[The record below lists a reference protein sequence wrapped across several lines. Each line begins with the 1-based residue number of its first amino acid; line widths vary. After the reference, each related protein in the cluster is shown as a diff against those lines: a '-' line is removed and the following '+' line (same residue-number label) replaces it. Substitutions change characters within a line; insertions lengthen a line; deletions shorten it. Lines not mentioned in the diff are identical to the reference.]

1 MEYFKWKLLLVLT
14 ITFLSAQTRQST
26 HQVQAEYYKT
36 ITTPPS
42 DKVTVLT
49 GLDVLLEKKIA
60 LITGKAIALVTNQ
73 TGIDRYG
80 IPNYKRLLALD
91 DINLKVIFSPEHGL
105 FGEADEE
112 ITYDKKI
119 AELPEVFSLYGT
131 VRKPTP
137 EMLQGIDLII
147 YDIQDIG
154 ARFYTYISTLGL
166 VMEAAAELQIP
177 VLVLDRPNPIRSDIV
192 EGPLLDL
199 NYQSFVGKYP
209 IPIRYGW
216 TVGELAQKIVAEQWI
231 PAAPSLSV
239 VSMEG
244 WYASLWYDE
253 TKLPWVKPSPNIP
266 NVGTAL
272 IYPGMCLLEGT
283 NVSEGRGTEHPFKWF
298 GAPWIDGKILSQEL
312 NKLHLPG
319 VIFVPK
325 SFTPISIPGVAD
337 KPKYEDQ
344 LCDGIE
350 IRVITRNKYQ
360 SLNVGVSVLK
370 KLQELYP
377 EDIVFK
383 ENRLNRL
390 WGSDTLLKELIQ
402 KKKKQINFYAA
413 GGFTILFLM
422 TLLIK

>member
-1 MEYFKWKLLLVLT
+1 MCLFKSKLFVLLT
-14 ITFLSAQTRQST
+14 ITFISAQTRQST
-26 HQVQAEYYKT
+26 HQIQSEYYKT
-36 ITTPPS
+36 IMTQPV
-42 DKVTVLT
+42 DRVTVLT
-49 GLDVLLEKKIA
+49 GLDVLLEKKIE
-60 LITGKAIALVTNQ
+60 LITGKSIALVTNQ

-91 DINLKVIFSPEHGL
+91 DVHLKVVFSPEHGL
-105 FGEADEE
+105 FGEADEK
-112 ITYDKKI
+112 ITYNKKI
-119 AELPEVFSLYGT
+119 ADIPRVISLYGS
-131 VRKPTP
+131 VRKPTS
-137 EMLQGIDLII
+137 EMLQGVDLII

-166 VMEAAAELQIP
+166 VMEAAGALQLP

-216 TVGELAQKIVAEQWI
+216 TIGELAKKIVEEKWI
-231 PAAPSLSV
+231 VPSPPLNII
-239 VSMEG
+239 SMEG
-244 WYASLWYDE
+244 WNASLWYDE
-253 TKLPWVKPSPNIP
+253 TTLPWVKPSPNIP
-266 NVGTAL
+266 DLGTAL

-298 GAPWIDGKILSQEL
+298 GAPWIDGKILSGEL

-319 VIFVPK
+319 VVFVPI
-325 SFTPISIPGVAD
+325 SFTPVSIPGVAD
-337 KPKYEDQ
+337 KPKYENQ
-344 LCDGIE
+344 LCNGIE
-350 IRVITRNKYQ
+350 IRVITRNEYQ
-360 SLNVGVSVLK
+360 SLNVGVSILK

-377 EDIVFK
+377 ENITFK

-390 WGSDTLLKELIQ
+390 WGSDTLLNELQ
-402 KKKKQINFYAA
+402 KKRKQINFYAT
-413 GGFTILFLM
+413 GGLTILLLL

>member
-1 MEYFKWKLLLVLT
+1 MKYFKWKLFLVLT
-14 ITFLSAQTRQST
+14 ITFLSAQTRKST
-26 HQVQAEYYKT
+26 HQIQAEYYKT
-36 ITTPPS
+36 ITTPPVN
-42 DKVTVLT
+42 KVTVLT
-49 GLDVLLEKKIA
+49 GLDVLLEKKID
-60 LITGKAIALVTNQ
+60 LITGKAIALITNQ

-80 IPNYKRLLALD
+80 IPNYKRMLALD
-91 DINLKVIFSPEHGL
+91 EIHLKVIFSPEHGL

-119 AELPEVFSLYGT
+119 ADLPEVFSLYGT

-137 EMLQGIDLII
+137 EMLQGVDLII

-177 VLVLDRPNPIRSDIV
+177 VLVLDRPNPIRSDRV

-216 TVGELAQKIVAEQWI
+216 TVGELAQKIVAEQWL
-231 PAAPSLSV
+231 AATPSLSV
-239 VSMEG
+239 ISMEG

-253 TKLPWVKPSPNIP
+253 TTLPWVKPSPNIP
-266 NVGTAL
+266 DVGTAL

-283 NVSEGRGTEHPFKWF
+283 NVSEGRGTDHPFKWF

-312 NKLHLPG
+312 NKLQLPG
-319 VIFVPK
+319 VVFVPK
-325 SFTPISIPGVAD
+325 SFTPVSIPGVAD
-337 KPKYEDQ
+337 KPKYENQ
-344 LCDGIE
+344 LCNGIE
-350 IRVITRNKYQ
+350 IRVIARNEYQ
-360 SLNVGVSVLK
+360 SLNVGVSVIK
-370 KLQELYP
+370 KLKEFYP
-377 EDIVFK
+377 ENIVFK

-390 WGSDTLLKELIQ
+390 WGSDTLVKELQ
-402 KKKKQINFYAA
+402 KKRIPINFYAA
-413 GGFTILFLM
+413 GGLTIFLLL
-422 TLLIK
+422 TLLIN

>member
-1 MEYFKWKLLLVLT
+1 
-14 ITFLSAQTRQST
+14 
-26 HQVQAEYYKT
+26 
-36 ITTPPS
+36 
-42 DKVTVLT
+42 
-49 GLDVLLEKKIA
+49 
-60 LITGKAIALVTNQ
+60 
-73 TGIDRYG
+73 
-80 IPNYKRLLALD
+80 
-91 DINLKVIFSPEHGL
+91 
-105 FGEADEE
+105 
-112 ITYDKKI
+112 
-119 AELPEVFSLYGT
+119 
-131 VRKPTP
+131 
-137 EMLQGIDLII
+137 MLQGVDLII

-166 VMEAAAELQIP
+166 VMEAAAELEIP

-216 TVGELAQKIVAEQWI
+216 TVGELAKKIVAEQWI
-231 PAAPSLSV
+231 PAVPSLSV
-239 VSMEG
+239 VSMDG

-253 TKLPWVKPSPNIP
+253 TNLPWVKPSPNIP
-266 NVGTAL
+266 DVGTAL

-283 NVSEGRGTEHPFKWF
+283 NVSEGRGTEHPFEWF
-298 GAPWIDGKILSQEL
+298 GAPWIDGKVLSQEL

-319 VIFVPK
+319 VVFVPK

-337 KPKYEDQ
+337 KPKYENQ
-344 LCDGIE
+344 LCNGIE

-377 EDIVFK
+377 ENIVFK

-390 WGSDTLLKELIQ
+390 WGSDTLLKELQ
-402 KKKKQINFYAA
+402 KKQKQINFYAA
-413 GGFTILFLM
+413 GSFTIFLLM

>member
-1 MEYFKWKLLLVLT
+1 MRLFKWKLFFLLT
-14 ITFLSAQTRQST
+14 ITFISAQTRQST
-26 HQVQAEYYKT
+26 HQIQSEYYKT
-36 ITTPPS
+36 IMTPPV
-42 DKVTVLT
+42 DRVTVLT
-49 GLDVLLEKKIA
+49 GLDVLLEKKID
-60 LITGKAIALVTNQ
+60 LITGKSIALGTNQ

-91 DINLKVIFSPEHGL
+91 DVHLKVVFSPEHGL

-112 ITYDKKI
+112 ITYNKKI
-119 AELPEVFSLYGT
+119 ADIPRVISLYGS
-131 VRKPTP
+131 VRKPTS
-137 EMLQGIDLII
+137 EMLQGVDLII

-166 VMEAAAELQIP
+166 VMEAAGALQLP

-216 TVGELAQKIVAEQWI
+216 TIGELAQKIVEEQWI
-231 PAAPSLSV
+231 FPSPPLNTV
-239 VSMEG
+239 PMEG
-244 WYASLWYDE
+244 WNASLWYDE
-253 TKLPWVKPSPNIP
+253 TTLPWVKPSPNIP
-266 NVGTAL
+266 DLGTAL

-298 GAPWIDGKILSQEL
+298 GAPWIDGKILSKEL

-319 VIFVPK
+319 VVFVPK
-325 SFTPISIPGVAD
+325 SFTPVSIPGVAD
-337 KPKYEDQ
+337 KPKYENQ

-350 IRVITRNKYQ
+350 IRVITRNEYQ
-360 SLNVGVSVLK
+360 SLNVGVSILK

-377 EDIVFK
+377 ENIIFK

-390 WGSDTLLKELIQ
+390 WGSDTLLNELQ
-402 KKKKQINFYAA
+402 NKRKQINFYAA
-413 GGFTILFLM
+413 GGLTILLLM
-422 TLLIK
+422 TLVMK

>member
-26 HQVQAEYYKT
+26 HQIQAEYYKT
-36 ITTPPS
+36 ITTPPVN
-42 DKVTVLT
+42 KVTVLT
-49 GLDVLLEKKIA
+49 GLDVLLEKKLD
-60 LITGKAIALVTNQ
+60 LITGKTIALVTNQ

-80 IPNYKRLLALD
+80 IPNYKRLLSLD
-91 DINLKVIFSPEHGL
+91 DIHLKVIFSPEHGL

-119 AELPEVFSLYGT
+119 ADLPEVFSLYGT

-137 EMLQGIDLII
+137 EMLQGVDLII

-199 NYQSFVGKYP
+199 KYQSFVGKYP

-231 PAAPSLSV
+231 AAVPSLSV
-239 VSMEG
+239 ISMEG

-253 TKLPWVKPSPNIP
+253 TTLPWVKPSPNIP
-266 NVGTAL
+266 DVGTAL

-283 NVSEGRGTEHPFKWF
+283 NVSEGRGTDHPFKWF

-312 NKLHLPG
+312 NKLQLPG
-319 VIFVPK
+319 VVFVPK
-325 SFTPISIPGVAD
+325 SFTPVSIPGVAD
-337 KPKYEDQ
+337 KPKYENQ
-344 LCDGIE
+344 LCNGIE
-350 IRVITRNKYQ
+350 IRVIARNEYQ
-360 SLNVGVSVLK
+360 SLNVGVSVIK
-370 KLQELYP
+370 KLKELYP
-377 EDIVFK
+377 ENIVFK

-390 WGSDTLLKELIQ
+390 WGSDTLVKELQ
-402 KKKKQINFYAA
+402 KKRIPINFYAA
-413 GGFTILFLM
+413 GGLTIFLLL
-422 TLLIK
+422 TLLIN

>member
-119 AELPEVFSLYGT
+119 ADLPEVFSLYGT

-192 EGPLLDL
+192 EGPLLNL

-216 TVGELAQKIVAEQWI
+216 TVGELAQKIIAEQWI
-231 PAAPSLSV
+231 PAVPSLSV

-253 TKLPWVKPSPNIP
+253 TNLPWVKPSPNIP
-266 NVGTAL
+266 DVGTAL

-319 VIFVPK
+319 VVFVPK

-337 KPKYEDQ
+337 KPKYENQ

-350 IRVITRNKYQ
+350 IRVITRNKYR

-377 EDIVFK
+377 ENIVFK

-390 WGSDTLLKELIQ
+390 WGSDTLLKELQ
-402 KKKKQINFYAA
+402 KKQKQINFYAA
-413 GGFTILFLM
+413 SGLTILLLM

>member
-1 MEYFKWKLLLVLT
+1 MEYFKWKLFLVLT
-14 ITFLSAQTRQST
+14 ITFLSAQTRKST
-26 HQVQAEYYKT
+26 HQIQAEYYKT
-36 ITTPPS
+36 ITTPPVN
-42 DKVTVLT
+42 KVTVLT
-49 GLDVLLEKKIA
+49 GLDVLLEKKID
-60 LITGKAIALVTNQ
+60 LITGKAIALITNQ

-80 IPNYKRLLALD
+80 IPNYKRMLALD
-91 DINLKVIFSPEHGL
+91 EIHLKVIFSPEHGL

-119 AELPEVFSLYGT
+119 ADLPEVFSLYGT

-137 EMLQGIDLII
+137 EMLQGVDLII

-199 NYQSFVGKYP
+199 KYQSFVGKYP

-216 TVGELAQKIVAEQWI
+216 TVGELAQKIVAEQWL
-231 PAAPSLSV
+231 AATPSLSV
-239 VSMEG
+239 ISMEG

-253 TKLPWVKPSPNIP
+253 TTLPWVKPSPNIP
-266 NVGTAL
+266 DVGTAL

-283 NVSEGRGTEHPFKWF
+283 NVSEGRGTDHPFKWF

-312 NKLHLPG
+312 NKLQLPG
-319 VIFVPK
+319 VVFVPK
-325 SFTPISIPGVAD
+325 SFTPVSIPGVAD
-337 KPKYEDQ
+337 KPKYENQ
-344 LCDGIE
+344 LCNGIE
-350 IRVITRNKYQ
+350 IRVIARNEYQ
-360 SLNVGVSVLK
+360 SLNVGVSVIK
-370 KLQELYP
+370 KLKEFYP
-377 EDIVFK
+377 ENIVFK

-390 WGSDTLLKELIQ
+390 WGSDTLVKELQ
-402 KKKKQINFYAA
+402 KKQIPINFYAA
-413 GGFTILFLM
+413 GGLTIFLLL
-422 TLLIK
+422 TLLIN

>member
-1 MEYFKWKLLLVLT
+1 MRLFKWKLFFLLT
-14 ITFLSAQTRQST
+14 ITFISAQTRQST
-26 HQVQAEYYKT
+26 HQIQSEYYKT
-36 ITTPPS
+36 IMTQPV
-42 DKVTVLT
+42 DRVTVLT
-49 GLDVLLEKKIA
+49 GLDVLLEKKIE
-60 LITGKAIALVTNQ
+60 LITGKSIALVTNQ

-91 DINLKVIFSPEHGL
+91 DVHLKVIFSPEHGL

-112 ITYDKKI
+112 ITYNKKVADI
-119 AELPEVFSLYGT
+119 PRVISLYGS
-131 VRKPTP
+131 VRKPTS
-137 EMLQGIDLII
+137 EMLQGVDLII

-166 VMEAAAELQIP
+166 VMEAAGALQLP

-216 TVGELAQKIVAEQWI
+216 TIGELAKKIVEEQWI
-231 PAAPSLSV
+231 VPSPPLNI

-244 WYASLWYDE
+244 WNASLWYDE
-253 TKLPWVKPSPNIP
+253 TTLPWVKPSPNIP
-266 NVGTAL
+266 DLGTAL

-298 GAPWIDGKILSQEL
+298 GAPWIDGKILSGEL

-319 VIFVPK
+319 VVFVPK
-325 SFTPISIPGVAD
+325 SFTPVSIPGVAD
-337 KPKYEDQ
+337 KPKYQNQ

-350 IRVITRNKYQ
+350 IRVITRNEYQ
-360 SLNVGVSVLK
+360 SLNVGVSILK

-377 EDIVFK
+377 ENIIFK

-390 WGSDTLLKELIQ
+390 WGSDTLLNELQ
-402 KKKKQINFYAA
+402 KKRKQINLYAT
-413 GGFTILFLM
+413 GGLTILLLL

>member
-1 MEYFKWKLLLVLT
+1 MEYFKWKLFLVLT

-26 HQVQAEYYKT
+26 HQIQAEYYKT
-36 ITTPPS
+36 ITTPPV

-49 GLDVLLEKKIA
+49 GLDVLLEKKLD
-60 LITGKAIALVTNQ
+60 LITGKTIALVTNQ

-80 IPNYKRLLALD
+80 IPNYKRLLSLD
-91 DINLKVIFSPEHGL
+91 DIHLKVIFSPEHGL

-119 AELPEVFSLYGT
+119 ADLPEVFSLYGT

-137 EMLQGIDLII
+137 EMLQGVDLII

-166 VMEAAAELQIP
+166 VMEAAAALHIP

-199 NYQSFVGKYP
+199 KYQSFVGKYP

-231 PAAPSLSV
+231 AAVPSLSV
-239 VSMEG
+239 ISMEG

-253 TKLPWVKPSPNIP
+253 TTLPWVKPSPNIP
-266 NVGTAL
+266 DVGTAL

-283 NVSEGRGTEHPFKWF
+283 NVSEGRGTDHPFKWF

-312 NKLHLPG
+312 NKLQLPG
-319 VIFVPK
+319 VVFVPK
-325 SFTPISIPGVAD
+325 SFTPVSIPGVAD
-337 KPKYEDQ
+337 KPKYENQ
-344 LCDGIE
+344 LCNGIE
-350 IRVITRNKYQ
+350 IRVITRNNYK
-360 SLNVGVSVLK
+360 SLNVGVSVIK
-370 KLQELYP
+370 KLKELYP
-377 EDIVFK
+377 ENIVFK

-390 WGSDTLLKELIQ
+390 WGSDTLVKELQ
-402 KKKKQINFYAA
+402 KKRIPINFYAA
-413 GGFTILFLM
+413 GGLTIFLLL
-422 TLLIK
+422 TLLIN

>member
-1 MEYFKWKLLLVLT
+1 MKYFKWKLFLVLT
-14 ITFLSAQTRQST
+14 ITFLSAQTRKST
-26 HQVQAEYYKT
+26 HQIQAEYYKT
-36 ITTPPS
+36 ITTPPVN
-42 DKVTVLT
+42 KVTVLT
-49 GLDVLLEKKIA
+49 GLDVLLEKKID
-60 LITGKAIALVTNQ
+60 LITGKAIALITNQ

-80 IPNYKRLLALD
+80 IPNYKRMLSLD
-91 DINLKVIFSPEHGL
+91 EIHLKVIFSPEHGL

-119 AELPEVFSLYGT
+119 ADLPEVFSLYGT

-137 EMLQGIDLII
+137 EMLQGVDLII

-199 NYQSFVGKYP
+199 KYQSFVGKYP

-216 TVGELAQKIVAEQWI
+216 TVGELAQKIVAEQWL
-231 PAAPSLSV
+231 AATPSLSV
-239 VSMEG
+239 ISMEG

-253 TKLPWVKPSPNIP
+253 TTLPWVKPSPNIP
-266 NVGTAL
+266 DVGTAL

-283 NVSEGRGTEHPFKWF
+283 NVSEGRGTDHPFKWF

-312 NKLHLPG
+312 NKLQLPG
-319 VIFVPK
+319 VVFVPK
-325 SFTPISIPGVAD
+325 SFTPVSIPGVAD
-337 KPKYEDQ
+337 KPKYENQ
-344 LCDGIE
+344 LCNGIE
-350 IRVITRNKYQ
+350 IRVIARNEYQ
-360 SLNVGVSVLK
+360 SLNVGVSVIK
-370 KLQELYP
+370 KLKEFYP
-377 EDIVFK
+377 ENIVFK

-390 WGSDTLLKELIQ
+390 WGSDTLVKELQ
-402 KKKKQINFYAA
+402 KKRIPINFYAA
-413 GGFTILFLM
+413 GGLTIFLLL
-422 TLLIK
+422 TLLIN

>member
-1 MEYFKWKLLLVLT
+1 MEYFKSKLLLVLS
-14 ITFLSAQTRQST
+14 ITLLSAQTWQSS
-26 HQVQAEYYKT
+26 HQIQAEYYKN
-36 ITTPPS
+36 ITTPPV

-49 GLDVLLEKKIA
+49 GLDVLLEKKID

-80 IPNYKRLLALD
+80 IPNYKRLLAFN
-91 DINLKVIFSPEHGL
+91 DIHLKVIFSPEHGL

-112 ITYDKKI
+112 ITYDTKI
-119 AELPEVFSLYGT
+119 TDLPKVFSLYGK

-137 EMLQGIDLII
+137 EMLQDIDLII

-177 VLVLDRPNPIRSDIV
+177 VLVLDRPNPIRSDII
-192 EGPLLDL
+192 EGPLLNL
-199 NYQSFVGKYP
+199 NYQSFIGKYP

-231 PAAPSLSV
+231 TASPSLSV
-239 VSMEG
+239 ISMEG

-253 TKLPWVKPSPNIP
+253 TNLPWVKPSPNMP
-266 NVGTAL
+266 DLGTAL

-283 NVSEGRGTEHPFKWF
+283 NVSEGRGTDHPFQWF

-312 NKLHLPG
+312 NKLQLPG
-319 VIFVPK
+319 VVFVPK
-325 SFTPISIPGVAD
+325 SFTPVSIAGVAD
-337 KPKYEDQ
+337 KPKFENQ
-344 LCDGIE
+344 LCKGIE
-350 IRVITRNKYQ
+350 IRVINRNEYQ
-360 SLNVGVSVLK
+360 SIAVGVSVLK

-377 EDIVFK
+377 ENIVFK

-390 WGSDTLLKELIQ
+390 WGNDTLLKELQ
-402 KKKKQINFYAA
+402 KKQRNIKFYAA
-413 GGFTILFLM
+413 GGLTIFLLI
-422 TLLIK
+422 TLLIN

>member
-1 MEYFKWKLLLVLT
+1 MEYFKWKLFLVLT
-14 ITFLSAQTRQST
+14 ITFLSAQTRKST
-26 HQVQAEYYKT
+26 HQIQAEYYKT
-36 ITTPPS
+36 ITTPPVN
-42 DKVTVLT
+42 KVTVLT
-49 GLDVLLEKKIA
+49 GLDVLLEKKID

-91 DINLKVIFSPEHGL
+91 EIHLKVIFSPEHGL

-119 AELPEVFSLYGT
+119 ADLPEVFSLYGA

-137 EMLQGIDLII
+137 EMLQGVDLII

-199 NYQSFVGKYP
+199 KYQSFVGKYP

-216 TVGELAQKIVAEQWI
+216 TVGELAQKIVAEQWL
-231 PAAPSLSV
+231 AATPSLSV
-239 VSMEG
+239 ISMEG

-253 TKLPWVKPSPNIP
+253 TTLPWVKPSPNIP
-266 NVGTAL
+266 DVGTAL

-283 NVSEGRGTEHPFKWF
+283 NVSEGRGTDHPFKWF

-312 NKLHLPG
+312 NKLQLPG
-319 VIFVPK
+319 VVFVPK
-325 SFTPISIPGVAD
+325 SFTPVSIPGVAD
-337 KPKYEDQ
+337 KPKYENQ
-344 LCDGIE
+344 LCNGIE
-350 IRVITRNKYQ
+350 IRVIARNEYQ
-360 SLNVGVSVLK
+360 SLNVGVSVIK
-370 KLQELYP
+370 KLKEFYP
-377 EDIVFK
+377 ENIVFK

-390 WGSDTLLKELIQ
+390 WGSDTLVKELQ
-402 KKKKQINFYAA
+402 KKRIPINFYAA
-413 GGFTILFLM
+413 GGLTIFLLL
-422 TLLIK
+422 TLLIN